1 MRVIKGLIPMMGL
14 FVFFGAVFPIMGGGT
29 DSEAQSQFEK
39 PHLWDDDVLVADGPV
54 QNGISIDHDTS
65 GNLYAVRC
73 STYNGVDN
81 AFVGIYK
88 STDGGANWFYLTS
101 WWSSM
106 GNSCSYPVILTGS
119 WGNKLYFFDLYS
131 YRNGD
136 LYVDRY
142 TQSGTWEHWAFIE
155 TTPSSEGWDTIT
167 YFSACSD
174 YGLGNYLMVA
184 YQKEEKGDATPDL
197 YTIVSTDQ
205 GETWHNNVKITED
218 GAHPD
223 IAYGIN
229 GNVYLVY
236 ESTGGGD
243 REIWF
248 ARSNNYCASG
258 SWEYFEALTSDS
270 WDDTYPKIAALHTS
284 PDSTPYVWVAYN
296 HDFLNSGN
304 IDLRYAYSTNGGASW
319 SKNHNLATLS
329 DYDEMA
335 PHLWVRRSTS
345 NTTVNICYLK
355 YKWQMIP
362 YSYIFYA
369 YVGSSDPDNW
379 STPTQ
384 IGDHRAADLPDS
396 RKVCQGSF
404 TGAEQCMLYAGRS
417 LENLYFDNIAW
428 TDVEEKGA
436 EEELPAQFSL
446 SPNYPNPFNPETR
459 IQYTVGTQKAVHGS
473 QFMVRSPVHTTLK
486 IYNVLGQL
494 VKTLVNEPKE
504 PGTYEVIW
512 DGKDKNGEEVAS
524 GIYFY
529 KLQAGDF
536 TEAKKMLLLK

>member
-1 MRVIKGLIPMMGL
+1 MRVIKGLILMVGL
-14 FVFFGAVFPIMGGGT
+14 FVFFEAVFPIMGGRT

-39 PHLWDDDVLVADGPV
+39 PFVWWNDVTVATGPV
-54 QNGISIDHDTS
+54 ENGISIDHDTS

-131 YRNGD
+131 GFNGD
-136 LYVDRY
+136 LYVDRF
-142 TQSGTWEHWAFIE
+142 TQSGTWEHWTFIE
-155 TTPSSEGWDTIT
+155 TTPSSEGRDTIT
-167 YFSACSD
+167 YFSACTN
-174 YGLGNYLMVA
+174 YGLGNCLMVA

-229 GNVYLVY
+229 GYVYLVY

-248 ARSNNYCASG
+248 ARSNNYCAPG

-296 HDFLNSGN
+296 HDYSGSGN
-304 IDLRYAYSTNGGASW
+304 IDLRFAYSSNGGQDW
-319 SKNHNLATLS
+319 DKNNSLATTS

-335 PHLWVRRSTS
+335 CDLWVRRSTS
-345 NTTVNICYLK
+345 NRTVSICYLK
-355 YKWQMIP
+355 YKSQFSPPGEWSEIYFRTATTATP
-362 YSYIFYA
+362 TS
-369 YVGSSDPDNW
+369 W
-379 STPTQ
+379 STPVK
-384 IGDHRAADLPDS
+384 INEHRAARAEDGRL
-396 RKVCQGSF
+396 VCQGTY
-404 TGAEQCMLYAGRS
+404 TGTDPGILYAGKPYF
-417 LENLYFDNIAW
+417 LWGGNFENLYFDNGGW
-428 TDVEEKGA
+428 TDVEE
-436 EEELPAQFSL
+436 EEVGEESPAMFSL
-446 SPNYPNPFNPETR
+446 SANYPNPFNPETR
-459 IQYTVGTQKAVHGS
+459 IQ
-473 QFMVRSPVHTTLK
+473 
-486 IYNVLGQL
+486 
-494 VKTLVNEPKE
+494 
-504 PGTYEVIW
+504 
-512 DGKDKNGEEVAS
+512 
-524 GIYFY
+524 
-529 KLQAGDF
+529 
-536 TEAKKMLLLK
+536 